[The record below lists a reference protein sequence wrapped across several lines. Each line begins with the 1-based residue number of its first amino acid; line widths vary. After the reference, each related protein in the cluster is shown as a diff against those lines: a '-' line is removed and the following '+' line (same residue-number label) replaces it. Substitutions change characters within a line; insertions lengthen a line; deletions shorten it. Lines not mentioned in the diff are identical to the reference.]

1 MSLKVSEH
9 EIAFLTPC
17 CKKGRGPL
25 QDHRWGSPKSPSAMF
40 VLIPGSGQVST
51 CPGDFRGSQHKMSP
65 LIPFFSVV
73 WLLIS
78 FRQRLQEPKG
88 SPQGRVWDGTGGAA
102 KRQEDII
109 QLARLWSTDYWLNA
123 AAVLN
128 SLWGLRV
135 WTLMVLL
142 GNKRSNWNKIKKS
155 SGKEK
160 LQWTLKVRGKDDISG
175 ACPNASQRHA
185 DDVYHLPL
193 SLSCHVSASQSFQRQ
208 AFWKTHFS

>member
-17 CKKGRGPL
+17 CNKGRGPL

-102 KRQEDII
+102 KRQVDII
-109 QLARLWSTDYWLNA
+109 QLARLWSTDYWFNA

-142 GNKRSNWNKIKKS
+142 GNKHSNWNKIKKS
-155 SGKEK
+155 SEKENCSEPSRSEEK
-160 LQWTLKVRGKDDISG
+160 MTFLVLAQMPLRGMRMMFIIY
-175 ACPNASQRHA
+175 A
-185 DDVYHLPL
+185 L